1 MIGLVAVALGACGS
15 QSSDTANRAPETTA
29 TATSTTAPDDDA
41 RVATSA
47 VPTLDVYET
56 PDAQEPKLVLDDPT
70 ENGGPVV
77 LLVNHEDGDWL
88 NVLLPVRPNGS
99 TGWVRRSDVTLA
111 RNPYRIEVRR
121 AEHRLIV
128 TKDGVVVADDP
139 IAIGTGDTPTPGG
152 SYYLVELLQPSS
164 PDGPYGSYAYG
175 ISGFSEALDTFGGG
189 DGMIGIHGTND
200 PGAIGRDVSHGCIRL
215 TNEAIEA
222 LVPLLP
228 LGTPV
233 EIVA

>member
-15 QSSDTANRAPETTA
+15 KSSDTASRTPETT
-29 TATSTTAPDDDA
+29 STTSPAEDDA
-41 RVATSA
+41 LVATSA
-47 VPTLDVYET
+47 VPELDVYET
-56 PDAQEPKLVLDDPT
+56 PDAQEPKLTLDDPT

-77 LLVNHEDGDWL
+77 LLVDQADGDWL

-99 TGWVRRSDVTLA
+99 TGWVRGADVTLA
-111 RNPYRIEVRR
+111 RDPYRIEVRR

-175 ISGFSEALDTFGGG
+175 ISGFSEALDTFAGG
-189 DGMIGIHGTND
+189 DGMIGIHGTNE
-200 PGAIGRDVSHGCIRL
+200 PSAIGRDVSHGCIRL

-222 LVPLLP
+222 LVPVLP